1 MNRREFLGG
10 LAFLGCQGLALNAG
24 AALSSRGMMLAQDS
38 PAASAA
44 KKGKFDDDTVVFI
57 SDLHI
62 KPGGWQPEHLVQTIN
77 DILKMNPLPRNI
89 IALGDLAY
97 LTGKPEEYALLRE
110 IIKPIERAG
119 ITLTLGMGN
128 HDRRENFASAFPE
141 YAAKSQLKGYM
152 TYVVDTPRAAF
163 VIMDSLQEGEDHDK
177 WITAGK
183 IEDDQRQWLTE
194 KLKEFTKPL
203 FVCSHHPINE
213 TAVKDILVNTTTCGY
228 IHGHDHVWRPGW
240 AKRNYS
246 STRIVPTLCI
256 PSTGFWGDI
265 GYIVLSLKEK
275 YAVAELK
282 QYDFYFPKPIENI
295 ADRPLEW
302 QFMVEDHQNQKYH
315 FAYKYPEK

>member
-163 VIMDSLQEGEDHDK
+163 VINSPQ
-177 WITAGK
+177 
-183 IEDDQRQWLTE
+183 
-194 KLKEFTKPL
+194 
-203 FVCSHHPINE
+203 
-213 TAVKDILVNTTTCGY
+213 
-228 IHGHDHVWRPGW
+228 
-240 AKRNYS
+240 
-246 STRIVPTLCI
+246 
-256 PSTGFWGDI
+256 PSASRRKCF
-265 GYIVLSLKEK
+265 
-275 YAVAELK
+275 
-282 QYDFYFPKPIENI
+282 
-295 ADRPLEW
+295 
-302 QFMVEDHQNQKYH
+302 
-315 FAYKYPEK
+315 